1 MKQSAIGTAGTE
13 GVRRKWTWIVAAQL
27 LGSLLATSLVAQDAR
42 QLSLQEA
49 LEIAE
54 RNNPVYLR
62 RANDQAAADW
72 GVREAYGSLLP
83 SATASGSAA
92 YTEAGVQRIGTLDF
106 GAQSTDWYSSNYS
119 LSLNWTLDGRT
130 LYGIPSARANARS
143 VSAGIDAARF
153 NMQQLVTLQ
162 YMTALRAR
170 DAVQVARDQYER
182 ASQNLEIVRTRVA
195 TGAAAGTEA
204 TQAEVTLGRA
214 EVALL
219 NAERDYRAERLR
231 LMEQLGTGMDGEIEL
246 VSEFAVFEPGWMA
259 GDLIADAMGRH
270 PSLRSFRASEDAQK
284 AQVRQAWSGYL
295 PALSVST
302 AFSGN
307 ALEARNEDFIL
318 TSVEGRYASQLASCE
333 NFNAINAGIPG
344 GLPAYSPQDCSR
356 FVYTPAIGGA
366 ELAQNQVFPFD
377 FTKNPLTVRLQVS
390 IPVFQGFS
398 RQRQLEQAEAAAR
411 DAAHDLRAEELRLTT
426 AITQALDDVRSAH
439 RSVEIETR
447 NLELAQQQLEQAR
460 QRYAVGSTSILELQD
475 AETSLS
481 TAERDYLN
489 AQYGFHQAL
498 VVLEAATGRSLRP
511 GGGEGS
517 EDGAEG

>member
-1 MKQSAIGTAGTE
+1 M
-13 GVRRKWTWIVAAQL
+13 WFVAAQL
-27 LGSLLATSLVAQDAR
+27 LGSLLATSLAAQEAR

-72 GVREAYGSLLP
+72 QVREAYASFLP
-83 SATASGSAA
+83 SAIASGSAA

-106 GAQSTDWYSSNYS
+106 GAQSTDWYSSSYS

-130 LYGIPSARANARS
+130 LYALPSARANARS

-170 DAVQVARDQYER
+170 DAVRVALDQQER
-182 ASQNLEIVRTRVA
+182 AAQNLEIVRTRVA
-195 TGAAAGTEA
+195 AGAAAGTEA
-204 TQAEVTLGRA
+204 IQAEVTLGRA
-214 EVALL
+214 EIALL
-219 NAERDYRAERLR
+219 NAERDHRAERLR
-231 LMEQLGTGMDGEIEL
+231 LMEQLGTGMDGDVEL
-246 VSEFAVFEPGWMA
+246 VSEFVIFEPPWSPA
-259 GDLIADAMGRH
+259 DLITDAMARH
-270 PSLRSFRASEDAQK
+270 PSLRSFRATEDAQG
-284 AQVRQAWSGYL
+284 AQVKQAWSSYL
-295 PALSVST
+295 PSLSLTT

-307 ALEARNEDFIL
+307 ALQARNEDFIRN
-318 TSVEGRYASQLASCE
+318 SVEGKYDSQLASCQ
-333 NFNAINAGIPG
+333 NFNAIDSAIPG
-344 GLPAYSPQDCSR
+344 GLPAYAPQDCSR
-356 FVYTPAIGGA
+356 YVYTPAIGDA
-366 ELAQNQVFPFD
+366 ALSQNQVFPFD
-377 FTKNPLTVRLQVS
+377 FTKNPLTLQLRVS
-390 IPVFQGFS
+390 VPVFQGFS
-398 RQRQLEQAEAAAR
+398 RQRQVEQAEAAAR

-439 RSVEIETR
+439 RSTEIEAR
-447 NLELAQQQLEQAR
+447 NLELARQQLEQAR
-460 QRYAVGSTSILELQD
+460 QRYAVGNTSILDLQD

-511 GGGEGS
+511 GGGLGED
-517 EDGAEG
+517 DGAGADRTPLSAV